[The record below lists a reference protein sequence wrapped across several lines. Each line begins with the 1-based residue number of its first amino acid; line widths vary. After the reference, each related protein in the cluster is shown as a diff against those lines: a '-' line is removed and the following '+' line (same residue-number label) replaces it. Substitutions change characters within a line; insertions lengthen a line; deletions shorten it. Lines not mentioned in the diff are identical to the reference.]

1 LTTPLELPLEVGD
14 KTVEFPEWSYGAMRA
29 TLILRDG
36 RRVPNVFL
44 AWGRQVV
51 KIGDRQISAAGD
63 LGFALDDVVDAEV
76 EDERT

>member
-1 LTTPLELPLEVGD
+1 MSPLDLPQKVGG
-14 KTVEFPEWSYGAMRA
+14 KTVEFPESSYGAMRA

-36 RRVPNVFL
+36 RRVPNVSL

-51 KIGDRQISAAGD
+51 KIGDRQISTAGD

-76 EDERT
+76 YVERT